1 MRSPGHDR
9 RALTRLYDHVMTREE
24 ALAEVERRRVS
35 DPDATW
41 LATERGGQWIVA
53 RLGLTPTK
61 PTGTATKPPPDPP
74 LADPQSPIV
83 RATWFAGTGG

>member
-1 MRSPGHDR
+1 VIRVYPE
-9 RALTRLYDHVMTREE
+9 VMTREE
-24 ALAEVERRRVS
+24 AVAEVERRRVS

-41 LATERGGQWIVA
+41 LATERGGEWTVA

-61 PTGTATKPPPDPP
+61 PTGTATKPPPEPPPGDPH
-74 LADPQSPIV
+74 SPIV